1 MKRHKH
7 LSLQDR
13 YYIEIELKKGTSQNE
28 IAKALGRSQGT
39 ISKEIQRNKGKKGY
53 RHKQAHK
60 KAISRHKEKP
70 KSIKMTNEI
79 KEFIRD
85 MLETTQ
91 SSPEQIAGRLKLER
105 NISLHHESI
114 YRYILEDKANG
125 GKLYKHLR
133 HQSKR
138 YRKRYGSKTNTK
150 SGIPDRVDIDERPEI
165 VNNRERVG
173 DWEADTIIGKG
184 HKGAILTLDERKSKL
199 RLAMPLKGKFA
210 KDVKDKINEIMKPF
224 KEIVKT
230 ITFDNGREFAKH
242 KEVATKLNCKT
253 YFAKPYHS
261 WQRGQNENAN
271 GLLRQYFPKSMELV
285 DIAKKRVF
293 DAIDRLNRRP
303 RKCLGYKTP
312 YEVFMELS
320 GLNAR
325 ILLMGILL

>member
-7 LSLQDR
+7 LSLQER
-13 YYIEIELKKGTSQNE
+13 YYIEIELKKGTSQNK
-28 IAKALGRSQGT
+28 IAKALGRTQGT

-53 RHKQAHK
+53 RHKQANN
-60 KAISRHKEKP
+60 KAICRHKEKQ
-70 KSIKMTNEI
+70 KSIKITNKI
-79 KEFIRD
+79 KEFIKD
-85 MLETTQ
+85 MLISTQ

-114 YRYILEDKANG
+114 YRYILKDKANG
-125 GKLYKHLR
+125 GELYKHLR
-133 HQSKR
+133 HKSKK

-150 SGIPDRVDIDERPEI
+150 SGIQDRVDIDERPKI

-210 KDVKDKINEIMKPF
+210 NDVKDKINEIMKPF

-230 ITFDNGREFAKH
+230 ITFDNGKEFARH
-242 KEVATKLNCKT
+242 KEVAIKLNCKT

-271 GLLRQYFPKSMELV
+271 GLLRQYFPKSMKLV
-285 DIAKKRVF
+285 NIAKRKVF
-293 DAIDRLNRRP
+293 DAIDRLNSRP

-320 GLNAR
+320 GLDAR
-325 ILLMGILL
+325 ILLKGILL